1 MKNLMK
7 NTLVIVVLFT
17 ALLANANTSL
27 NTLNDVRKTVL
38 TLNDVKQGDE
48 LLIKNVYGIILYK
61 ETIKN
66 SGSYNKGFDLTELP
80 KGDYFF
86 ELNKDFQI
94 KIFPF
99 KVSNHV
105 VVFNNNK
112 ETTIFKPSIRNKEN
126 KVYINKLSLNLEPL
140 EVSVYYEDAVSNDFN
155 LIYSETLEN
164 SNSISRILNLD
175 IQKKGKYKIVTK
187 TEGRKFVDYIEF

>member
-1 MKNLMK
+1 MK

-94 KIFPF
+94 KIIPF

>member
-1 MKNLMK
+1 MKKLMK

-27 NTLNDVRKTVL
+27 NDLNDVRKTVL

-48 LLIKNVYGIILYK
+48 LLIKNAYGIILYK

-94 KIFPF
+94 KIIPF
-99 KVSNHV
+99 NVSNNV
-105 VVFNNNK
+105 VAFKSDK

-140 EVSVYYEDAVSNDFN
+140 EINVYYENLDINDFE
-155 LIYSETLEN
+155 LIYSETLEGTN
-164 SNSISRILNLD
+164 NISRLLNLD
-175 IQKKGKYKIVTK
+175 IEKKGKYRIETK
-187 TEGRKFVDYIEF
+187 TEGRTFVDYIQF

>member
-94 KIFPF
+94 KIIPF